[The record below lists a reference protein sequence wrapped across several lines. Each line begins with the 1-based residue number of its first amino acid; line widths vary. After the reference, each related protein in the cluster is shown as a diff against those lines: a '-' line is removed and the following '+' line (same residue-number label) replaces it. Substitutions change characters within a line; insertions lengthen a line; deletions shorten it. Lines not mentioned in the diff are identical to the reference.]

1 MRAVFLTLCA
11 AAALAAA
18 LLLIGRLAG
27 IGHPAV
33 HKDLTFR
40 GHSFRRQDRLY
51 ALLWGLGAVALA
63 WGVSVLYCAIFGD
76 GLSWSALWDAWKKY
90 DGYHYLGL
98 AEHGYAGYTEGGRP
112 LFLVFFP
119 LYPWLTRL
127 VHLVIPHWQL
137 AAQALSAGCYVGA
150 CVLFARLM
158 TEEFGRRT
166 ARLAL
171 AFLTAYPFAF
181 FFCSVHTE
189 SLFLLLSLACFYAIR
204 RHRWPLAGL
213 FGALA
218 ALTRMQGVLLALA
231 AFAEYCLTEHPIRKL
246 RDGQWKSLWRDLWGK
261 LVWMAAMGVGTLV
274 YLGLNWKV
282 AGSPFA
288 FTVFQAERWNQGSS
302 LFLTALYKLWNGFWH
317 GLDGYV
323 AWTTWGPQ
331 LALFVF
337 CMAALIYAVRR
348 LPPTWSVYFFICVFL
363 NYSLNN
369 PLSCCR
375 YMACAFPLPAA
386 LAVASARRPGLGRA
400 LLAAYAVLQ
409 GVFMLAYFRGLHVC

>member
-1 MRAVFLTLCA
+1 MRTLFLLLCA
-11 AAALAAA
+11 AASLTAA
-18 LLLIGRLAG
+18 LLLCARLAG
-27 IGHPAV
+27 ADSLPLARPTA
-33 HKDLTFR
+33 LR
-40 GHSFRRQDRLY
+40 GTPFGRRERLY
-51 ALLWGLGAVALA
+51 ALA
-63 WGVSVLYCAIFGD
+63 WGVGAVCLAWAVSALYCTIFGD
-76 GLSWSALWDAWKKY
+76 GLSLSALLSAWKKY

-98 AEHGYAGYTEGGRP
+98 AQKGYAGYTEDGRP

-119 LYPWLTRL
+119 LYPWLIRA

-137 AAQALSAGCYVGA
+137 AAQTLSALCYVGS
-150 CVLFARLM
+150 CVLFFRLVC
-158 TEEFGRRT
+158 EEFGAGT

-171 AFLTAYPFAF
+171 TFLTAYPFAF

-204 RHRWPLAGL
+204 RRRWPLAGL
-213 FGALA
+213 LGALS
-218 ALTRMQGVLLALA
+218 ALTRMQGVLLALC
-231 AFAEYCLTEHPIRKL
+231 AFTEYCLAEHPL
-246 RDGQWKSLWRDLWGK
+246 RRLRERDWRGLWRDLWGK
-261 LVWMAAMGVGTLV
+261 LIWMAAMGAGTLV
-274 YLGLNWKV
+274 YLGLNRYV
-282 AGSPFA
+282 AGDPFA

-331 LALFVF
+331 LVLFVF
-337 CMAALIYAVRR
+337 CIAMLIWAVRR
-348 LPPTWSVYFFICVFL
+348 LPPTWSVYFFICLFL

-386 LAVASARRPGLGRA
+386 LAVLSVRRPGWGRGLTA
-400 LLAAYAVLQ
+400 VYGVLQ